1 MFHHTR
7 ASRRDRQ
14 VSQPV
19 IAPLI
24 LREDRGDV
32 AVIMLNRP
40 HQRNALTYASWTEL
54 SAALDE
60 LIGVSAVVLA
70 GSAGFFCAGGDL
82 KSGPAHG
89 DGAMGPAGR
98 VELAQRVMEK
108 LKSLPVPTISAVEGG
123 AVGLGWSLALCC
135 DLVVCASD
143 AFFAAPFVAR
153 AVVPDGGL
161 AWRLT
166 QQLGR
171 HRAASLL
178 LRGSRIPAPEAERL
192 GLVTDVVAPG
202 SAIDAAAQLA
212 SELAGADAAAMEMT
226 KRLINSAENAQLA
239 AFHPLELA
247 MATVAQQRSAATTG
261 RQAFGQNSQRDSAG
275 QA

>member
-1 MFHHTR
+1 MN
-7 ASRRDRQ
+7 
-14 VSQPV
+14 
-19 IAPLI
+19 APLI
-24 LREDRGDV
+24 VREDRGGTALV
-32 AVIMLNRP
+32 LLNRP
-40 HQRNALTYASWTEL
+40 GQRNALTYESWAEL
-54 SAALDE
+54 SDALQQ
-60 LIGVSAVVLA
+60 LAGVSGVVLA
-70 GSAGFFCAGGDL
+70 GAAGFFCAGGDL

-89 DGAMGPAGR
+89 DGPLSPAGR
-98 VELAQRVMEK
+98 VELAQRVMDQ
-108 LKSLPVPTISAVEGG
+108 LRAVPVPTISAVEGA

-166 QQLGR
+166 EQLGR

-178 LRGSRIPAPEAERL
+178 LRGGRLSAVEAERL

-202 SAIDAAAQLA
+202 SAVDAAVHLA
-212 SELAGADAAAMEMT
+212 EELAGADAGAVEMT
-226 KRLINSAENAQLA
+226 KRLINSVETTQIA

-247 MATVAQQRSAATTG
+247 MATVAQQRPGAATGRRVFVHDRRTDST
-261 RQAFGQNSQRDSAG
+261 RQA
-275 QA
+275 